1 MFGRYI
7 FSTECVHYYYF
18 CELETLVMRNIDDM
32 RVRDVVIRNPEGPMA
47 KQLLKRFN
55 QIARSKI
62 GKRQVGEFR
71 DSNSETYILHILVSS
86 DGGELCLR
94 AKNVYDAAY
103 IPITVFEGDQTSPWN
118 KRCMMRSAPPFSTVA
133 SEVDNHSASKIDAI
147 SFGRLIM
154 VRP

>member
-71 DSNSETYILHILVSS
+71 DSNSETYILHI
-86 DGGELCLR
+86 
-94 AKNVYDAAY
+94 
-103 IPITVFEGDQTSPWN
+103 TVFEGDQTPPWN
-118 KRCMMRSAPPFSTVA
+118 KRCYDEICA
-133 SEVDNHSASKIDAI
+133 AI
-147 SFGRLIM
+147 FNGR
-154 VRP
+154 V